1 MSFLK
6 KLILNYVLK
15 KYKDKIRFV
24 DILESPFIGNN
35 KCHYNA
41 ISYLKLH
48 KLEEEYRIVGGI
60 QIFEDEIVIHFLL
73 ENIENNQL
81 IDPTYGNLTDR
92 YYGFVKL
99 KEYNHKD
106 FKNPDTKLYNLKKEF
121 HKSLPWYF
129 RFLTSYRD
137 F

>member
-73 ENIENNQL
+73 ENIEKLEQL
-81 IDPTYGNLTDR
+81 RAIYNGHKIAM
-92 YYGFVKL
+92 VKVKSKEDLFEVMKKAGDKGILL
-99 KEYNHKD
+99 KVLRGD
-106 FKNPDTKLYNLKKEF
+106 AVLYVVIKPE
-121 HKSLPWYF
+121 
-129 RFLTSYRD
+129 D
-137 F
+137 